1 MAPIPVVLLWYVG
14 QSPLAGERQGRHSGR
29 LVELDVFAAHGADRI
44 RAVALTTAGP
54 GPSITPFR
62 VEFPPVPVS
71 PTATAEH
78 IKDVNTRYH
87 DAAADEYDAKWGI
100 DFGDVGQEQV
110 RQKLVKALGP
120 ASRRT
125 FGDGLEIGSGTGYFS
140 LNLLQLG
147 TIERLTATDISP
159 GMLRRLSTTADA
171 LGLNVK
177 TVRTEAEVLPFPDES
192 FDLVFGHAVLHHIPD
207 LEKALAEFRR
217 VLRPGGCLAFC
228 GEPSRYGD
236 RLAALPKRAG
246 MLAAPV
252 WRRLVRAHERL
263 VPEVEQSSGHALES
277 EVDVHAFAPA
287 DLRRLL
293 RDADFGD
300 RRVGGEELLANAW
313 GWGLRTVESSAEP
326 ESVPFGWRR
335 FAFRSYIALQKV
347 DTRLLEPHLP
357 AELFYNLLVSGRK
370 PV

>member
-1 MAPIPVVLLWYVG
+1 MPAP
-14 QSPLAGERQGRHSGR
+14 
-29 LVELDVFAAHGADRI
+29 
-44 RAVALTTAGP
+44 
-54 GPSITPFR
+54 
-62 VEFPPVPVS
+62 
-71 PTATAEH
+71 PTATPEH

-100 DFGDVGQEQV
+100 DFGPIGQEQV
-110 RQKLVKALGP
+110 RLKLVKALGGVDGR
-120 ASRRT
+120 A
-125 FGDGLEIGSGTGYFS
+125 FGDALEIGSGTGYFS
-140 LNLLQLG
+140 LNLAQLG
-147 TIERLTATDISP
+147 VIERLTATDISP
-159 GMLRRLSTTADA
+159 GMLKRLAATAA
-171 LGLNVK
+171 ELGLERVE
-177 TVRTEAEVLPFPDES
+177 TVSTEAEVLPFEDES

-207 LEKALAEFRR
+207 VDRAFVEFKR
-217 VLRPGGCLAFC
+217 VLRPGGVVAFA

-246 MLAAPV
+246 MLLAPA
-252 WRRLVRAHERL
+252 WRRLVGASPRL
-263 VPEVEQSSGHALES
+263 VPEAEQSHGHALEG

-293 RDADFGD
+293 RDAGFEQ
-300 RRVGGEELLANAW
+300 RRVGGEELLSNAW

-326 ESVPFGWRR
+326 ESVPFRWRR

-370 PV
+370 PA